1 MNIWLYKYEAIKMW
15 TYTNMRVYKYDAT
28 EIWGHKNMRLYKY
41 EDKQPWGST
50 HMRLCK
56 YETIQLL
63 CFPCT
68 QHTSWHGKWC
78 LTWLTDILNW
88 SAEWC
93 QRLWISTSCNL
104 HQHLSADVNIIL
116 INRDCQECSLLVF
129 LYLFFPQ
136 ILSGKGAVPCNTFS
150 LCGATAPII
159 TLTLTT

>member
-68 QHTSWHGKWC
+68 QYTSWHGKWC
-78 LTWLTDILNW
+78 LTWLIDILNW
-88 SAEWC
+88 SAELC
-93 QRLWISTSCNL
+93 QRLCISTSCNL

-116 INRDCQECSLLVF
+116 MPYTETVKNVLSLSFSISFFHKSCQVRV
-129 LYLFFPQ
+129 LFHVIHSHFVELQ
-136 ILSGKGAVPCNTFS
+136 LQ
-150 LCGATAPII
+150 
-159 TLTLTT
+159 